1 MTESIVDQATDTRR
15 TALGTLLVER
25 EYLDQGQ
32 LDDALRIGEETGER
46 LGEVIVRLGWVSE
59 DDLAKVLAEQWHL
72 RYFERSAISFDGA
85 ALRRMTRE
93 DAARLEALPIQES
106 EDGMIVVA
114 LAEPTEARLDALRT
128 LLGDR
133 IDFVVVAKTA
143 IETGLRS
150 ELLTSSPNGNGGE
163 PAGGQFQRADADP
176 AAETA
181 AADATG
187 APAPAWGW
195 DPAPAEP
202 AAATPAAVTTVAP
215 YVPSGEKSAPA
226 FEEIAAAI
234 TASVTGQLATLRT
247 LVTESD
253 AKRDQ
258 AEQDAA
264 RLSGELGQTTTER
277 DQAHARIGQLDSDV
291 ARLESEVARLQG
303 ELTTRDQEL
312 TSRTETLRTMQQ
324 TLREYADTL
333 DTQS

>member
-1 MTESIVDQATDTRR
+1 MTDSITDPATETRR

-25 EYLDQGQ
+25 EYLDQAQ

-72 RYFERSAISFDGA
+72 RYFERSAISFDGR

-93 DAARLEALPIQES
+93 DAARLEALPIQEGD
-106 EDGMIVVA
+106 DGVVVVA

-150 ELLTSSPNGNGGE
+150 ELLTRESNGSGNGSGDDS
-163 PAGGQFQRADADP
+163 AGDVGQFQRADAEP
-176 AAETA
+176 QAEAVVAESTE
-181 AADATG
+181 
-187 APAPAWGW
+187 APAPEWGW
-195 DPAPAEP
+195 DPATAE
-202 AAATPAAVTTVAP
+202 ATSTVAP
-215 YVPSGEKSAPA
+215 YVPSGEKTAPA
-226 FEEIAAAI
+226 FEEIAAEI
-234 TASVTGQLATLRT
+234 TASVTSQIASLRS
-247 LVTESD
+247 LVTDAD
-253 AKRDQ
+253 AKREH
-258 AEQDAA
+258 AEQEAA
-264 RLSGELGQTTTER
+264 RFNGELGQA
-277 DQAHARIGQLDSDV
+277 QGVIGQLQGDVGRLESDV
-291 ARLESEVARLQG
+291 ARLQGDVARLEG
-303 ELTTRDQEL
+303 ELATREEEL

-333 DTQS
+333 DAQS